1 MRFCGACTSDCKT
14 LCCSLVIKLK
24 ACAACT
30 VGPITTAAPT
40 TTAAATTTVV
50 TTTDSGLTS
59 ESSHSTDYTSPTL
72 TGRVS

>member
-1 MRFCGACTSDCKT
+1 MPHSDCKT
-14 LCCSLVIKLK
+14 SCCSLVIKLK
-24 ACAACT
+24 TCAACT

-40 TTAAATTTVV
+40 TTAAATTTIA